1 LILNGICLRFSGAA
15 GQGAEA
21 HLESARLSAG

>member
-1 LILNGICLRFSGAA
+1 MKTMLYHSQAA

-21 HLESARLSAG
+21 HLTTLRDFISPLE